1 MTKLFCKLRKV
12 IKTWLSKKDDE
23 QVKYLSGKK
32 KSKEVKLVDLEYKT
46 KKELEIIGRKIGI
59 ELDRRLTK
67 DKLINRIKYKVRN
80 RNRK

>member
-1 MTKLFCKLRKV
+1 MFNV
-12 IKTWLSKKDDE
+12 IKKWFDSVLKSYDKQPKF
-23 QVKYLSGKK
+23 LSGKK
-32 KSKEVKLVDLEYKT
+32 KSKEIKLVDLEYKT

>member
-32 KSKEVKLVDLEYKT
+32 K
-46 KKELEIIGRKIGI
+46 
-59 ELDRRLTK
+59 
-67 DKLINRIKYKVRN
+67 KVI
-80 RNRK
+80 

>member
-1 MTKLFCKLRKV
+1 VFCVIRKWWDSV
-12 IKTWLSKKDDE
+12 LKSYDDK

-80 RNRK
+80 RRK

>member
-1 MTKLFCKLRKV
+1 MFNV
-12 IKTWLSKKDDE
+12 IKKWFDSVLKSYDGK

-46 KKELEIIGRKIGI
+46 KKELETIGRKIGI
-59 ELDRRLTK
+59 ELDSRLTK

>member
-1 MTKLFCKLRKV
+1 MFNV
-12 IKTWLSKKDDE
+12 IKKWFDSVLKSYDGK

-46 KKELEIIGRKIGI
+46 KKELETTGRKIGI

>member
-1 MTKLFCKLRKV
+1 MFNV
-12 IKTWLSKKDDE
+12 IKKWFDSVLKSYDGK

-67 DKLINRIKYKVRN
+67 NKLINRIKYKVRN

>member
-1 MTKLFCKLRKV
+1 MFNV
-12 IKTWLSKKDDE
+12 IKKWFDSVLKSYDGK

-67 DKLINRIKYKVRN
+67 DKLINRIKYKVIN

>member
-1 MTKLFCKLRKV
+1 MFNV
-12 IKTWLSKKDDE
+12 IKKWFDSVLKSYDKQPKF
-23 QVKYLSGKK
+23 LSGKK

-46 KKELEIIGRKIGI
+46 KKELETIGRKIGI

>member
-1 MTKLFCKLRKV
+1 VFNV
-12 IKTWLSKKDDE
+12 IKKWFDSVLKSYDKQPKF
-23 QVKYLSGKK
+23 LSGKK
-32 KSKEVKLVDLEYKT
+32 KSKEIKLVDLEYKT

>member
-1 MTKLFCKLRKV
+1 MFNV
-12 IKTWLSKKDDE
+12 IKKWFDSVLKSYDKQPKF
-23 QVKYLSGKK
+23 LSGKK
-32 KSKEVKLVDLEYKT
+32 KSEEVKLVDLEYKT

>member
-1 MTKLFCKLRKV
+1 MFNV
-12 IKTWLSKKDDE
+12 IKKWFDSVLKSYDGK

-32 KSKEVKLVDLEYKT
+32 KSKEVKLVDLKYKT
-46 KKELEIIGRKIGI
+46 KKELETIGRKIGI

>member
-1 MTKLFCKLRKV
+1 MFNV
-12 IKTWLSKKDDE
+12 IKKWFDSVLKSYDGK

-46 KKELEIIGRKIGI
+46 KKELETIGRKIGI
-59 ELDRRLTK
+59 ELDIRLTK

>member
-1 MTKLFCKLRKV
+1 MFNV
-12 IKTWLSKKDDE
+12 IKKWFDSVLKSYDKQPKF
-23 QVKYLSGKK
+23 LSGKK

>member
-1 MTKLFCKLRKV
+1 MFNV
-12 IKTWLSKKDDE
+12 IKKWFDSVLKSYDKQPKF
-23 QVKYLSGKK
+23 LSGKK

-67 DKLINRIKYKVRN
+67 NKLINRIKYKVRN

>member
-1 MTKLFCKLRKV
+1 MFNV
-12 IKTWLSKKDDE
+12 IKKWFVSVLKSYDKQPKF
-23 QVKYLSGKK
+23 LSGKK
-32 KSKEVKLVDLEYKT
+32 KSKEIRLVDLEYKT

-67 DKLINRIKYKVRN
+67 NKLINRIKYKVRN

>member
-1 MTKLFCKLRKV
+1 VFNV
-12 IKTWLSKKDDE
+12 IKKWFDSVLKSYDKQPKF
-23 QVKYLSGKK
+23 LSGKK
-32 KSKEVKLVDLEYKT
+32 KSKEIRLVDLEYKT

-67 DKLINRIKYKVRN
+67 NKLINRIKYKVRN

>member
-1 MTKLFCKLRKV
+1 MFTI
-12 IKTWLSKKDDE
+12 IKKWFDGVLKSYEKKP
-23 QVKYLSGKK
+23 VNYLSGKK
-32 KSKEVKLVDLEYKT
+32 KSATIRVGDLEYKT
-46 KKELEIIGRKIGI
+46 KKELETIGRKIGI

>member
-1 MTKLFCKLRKV
+1 MFNV
-12 IKTWLSKKDDE
+12 IKKWFDSVLKSYDKQPKF
-23 QVKYLSGKK
+23 LSGKK

-67 DKLINRIKYKVRN
+67 NKLINRIKYKVRN
-80 RNRK
+80 KNRK